1 VSWDTVS
8 RGHRPL
14 SWGYPG
20 ILRMPPVSHD
30 ANLRFQMATSL
41 SSPTIRDKLL
51 VHPPPPRSE
60 SDPHSPLPP
69 PPSSQ
74 NNGHN
79 KHKKDG
85 KLRFCGQVPQMLVS
99 RFQTA
104 EL

>member
-1 VSWDTVS
+1 
-8 RGHRPL
+8 
-14 SWGYPG
+14 
-20 ILRMPPVSHD
+20 MSHD
-30 ANLRFQMATSL
+30 ANLRSQMATSL